1 MMAIAMRGLRVRP
14 QYEDLIGMAKPDG
27 LGNIKFPN
35 RDATFLREGFILS
48 QLDGEG
54 VRQMQLQQ
62 EKASKQAFQES
73 LSKQIAINTGSNLPD
88 LTNRSDADLR
98 TERVNQALNPN
109 TQFYSISRNDH
120 EMESHYSLPP
130 SDETEMVDD
139 IPRDEIP
146 RSSSSSMSAI
156 QNQNAAVADNSGEV
170 ERQRQIA

>member
-1 MMAIAMRGLRVRP
+1 MAGSMKGLRVRP
-14 QYEDLIGMAKPDG
+14 QYEQLAGVAKPNG
-27 LGNIKFPN
+27 LEHIKFPN
-35 RDATFLREGFILS
+35 RDAIVLREGFVLS

-54 VRQMQLQQ
+54 TRQMQLQQ
-62 EKASKQAFQES
+62 EQASKQAFKENLLQ
-73 LSKQIAINTGSNLPD
+73 QIAISTGPNLSD
-88 LTNRSDADLR
+88 LGNQSDADLR
-98 TERVNQALNPN
+98 TERINQALNPN
-109 TQFYSISRNDH
+109 TQFYSISRSDH
-120 EMESHYSLPP
+120 DMESHYSLPP